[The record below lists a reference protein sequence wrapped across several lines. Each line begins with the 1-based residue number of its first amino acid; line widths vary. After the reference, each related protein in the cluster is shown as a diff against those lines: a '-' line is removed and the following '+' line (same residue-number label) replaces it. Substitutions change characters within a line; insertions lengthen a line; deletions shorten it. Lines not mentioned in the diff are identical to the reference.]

1 MPDERDLVGAT
12 LSAGPD
18 QIPHVGTAEGVGSSL
33 IVPHAASVAVGA
45 PRAGAVVSGL
55 VTLRGYSVPVAG
67 THTQVAGKDGPGVTP
82 PGTPSS
88 AAVPP
93 DPARPVPP
101 LPLPRCPLAPRA
113 PS

>member
-55 VTLRGYSVPVAG
+55 VTLGGYNVPVAG
-67 THTQVAGKDGPGVTP
+67 THTQVGGKHRRGVKTPGLAPGAGGPAVPAGAVPGVP
-82 PGTPSS
+82 
-88 AAVPP
+88 
-93 DPARPVPP
+93 
-101 LPLPRCPLAPRA
+101 
-113 PS
+113 

>member
-45 PRAGAVVSGL
+45 PRAGAVASGL
-55 VTLRGYSVPVAG
+55 ATLGGDSVPVAG
-67 THTQVAGKDGPGVTP
+67 TPTKMAGNGYREVISPGPPSLWGP
-82 PGTPSS
+82 PPR
-88 AAVPP
+88 
-93 DPARPVPP
+93 PARPN
-101 LPLPRCPLAPRA
+101 PRR
-113 PS
+113 SI

>member
-55 VTLRGYSVPVAG
+55 VTLGGYNVPVAG
-67 THTQVAGKDGPGVTP
+67 EHTQRGGQECTGV
-82 PGTPSS
+82 S
-88 AAVPP
+88 
-93 DPARPVPP
+93 
-101 LPLPRCPLAPRA
+101 APRA
-113 PS
+113 PGRGGGRPRAAESGPRAALARGR